1 MLSRPRSHEPI
12 PWRHGVVSTPL
23 FTAATV
29 YAGSLTLGLAQDAGA
44 SLPLGWI
51 GIGSLTGIAAAAVS
65 RWVRTSGQGRR
76 RRWFHTGFTTA
87 WTTATAAWLNW
98 TAHGTPWTLAS
109 AAALTATTAALTP
122 FYAIDRGLRADEIAA
137 QWAAESGAKTAD
149 LAAWEQH
156 LADAGARGVQVSK
169 QQPTRGGYKL
179 LLTLTSSTAA
189 HLRTLLPTLE
199 VRAGLR
205 TGALRLEAT
214 PQANEAW
221 LHVTTRDVLAE
232 TIPLPADDHP
242 LTIRKPL
249 TLGDLES
256 GEPLEILFRQNSVM
270 VAGAKGSGKSVL
282 LHVIIAALTRCVDA
296 VIWMVDMAQGNTAK
310 RWLRPWAQQWKDR
323 EGRLIDRPI
332 LDWVATTPDEAVRLY
347 QAAHAVGDGRALRMK
362 GGKIQP
368 KESEPAIIVI
378 SDENSDLMAW
388 TPEANKAKVRGVKK
402 GRKAAID
409 YIDAVQRGTGPNTGG
424 GEIASQ
430 YDTVIGMKFRE
441 KAEGQFVFP
450 DHYQQVNVATL
461 PGNGSLYI
469 LDGARAA
476 VGGTGPERA
485 KAYFANDEDETED
498 GAPCHDIEQ
507 LAVARW
513 DIRPDL
519 DKAAQADAA
528 PFGYADRW
536 TDPNRVAWLCES
548 LDMPRPAGATT
559 PTQQAAAHDRPP
571 SRDTGA
577 GLGTLTPMKPL
588 DYYVEKA
595 KNQPTEQSPEP
606 AEAAGTPEM
615 PGSGG
620 GEGPDDP
627 QTAAAIARA
636 LAEFERI
643 TEQAATRPEMHNK
656 ALDGAQDA
664 QQAALMILIAAGP
677 DGTGASAIA
686 RELQADF
693 GTTRQTVVGW
703 LKDWVEAG
711 EAVRL
716 GSGTK
721 TRYVHRRHAPRDGA
735 A

>member
-29 YAGSLTLGLAQDAGA
+29 YAGSLTLGLAQDAGTA
-44 SLPLGWI
+44 LPLGWI
-51 GIGSLTGIAAAAVS
+51 GVGSMTGIAAAAVS
-65 RWVRTSGQGRR
+65 RWVRTSGQGRY

-87 WTTATAAWLNW
+87 WTSATAAWVNW
-98 TAHGTPWTLAS
+98 AAHGTPWTMAS
-109 AAALTATTAALTP
+109 AAALTAATTALTP
-122 FYAIDRGLRADEIAA
+122 FYAIDRGLRAEEIAA
-137 QWAAESGAKTAD
+137 QWATESGAKNAD
-149 LAAWEQH
+149 TAAWEQH
-156 LADAGARGVQVSK
+156 LADAGARGVEVSK

-179 LLTLTSSTAA
+179 LLTLASSTTA

-199 VRAGLR
+199 VRAGVR
-205 TGALRLEAT
+205 TGALRLEST

-232 TIPLPADDHP
+232 TIHLPADDHP

-256 GEPLEILFRQNSVM
+256 GEPLEILFRQNSVL

-282 LHVIIAALTRCVDA
+282 LHVIIAALTRCVDV

-323 EGRLIDRPI
+323 DGNLIDRPI

-347 QAAHAVGDGRALRMK
+347 KAAHAVGDGRALRMK

-368 KESEPAIIVI
+368 KESEPAIVVV

-388 TPEANKAKVRGVKK
+388 TPDALKAKTRGVKK
-402 GRKAAID
+402 GRKAAVD

-485 KAYFANDEDETED
+485 KAYFANDEDERED
-498 GAPCHDIEQ
+498 GARCEDIE
-507 LAVARW
+507 LLSVARW

-519 DKAAQADAA
+519 DQAAQTDAA
-528 PFGYADRW
+528 PFGYANRW

-559 PTQQAAAHDRPP
+559 PRQTTAAQDGPP
-571 SRDTGA
+571 SREAGGSA

-588 DYYVEKA
+588 DYYVQKA
-595 KNQPTEQSPEP
+595 KSQPTEQQPPERP
-606 AEAAGTPEM
+606 QAPEGGG
-615 PGSGG
+615 GS

-636 LAEFERI
+636 LEEFERI
-643 TEQAATRPEMHNK
+643 TEQAAT
-656 ALDGAQDA
+656 AQDA
-664 QQAALMILIAAGP
+664 EQAPGNDGADGPEWLPAAIHAVESAGAAGLKP
-677 DGTGASAIA
+677 AAVAGIVKRDRKTV
-686 RELQADF
+686 RE
-693 GTTRQTVVGW
+693 G
-703 LKDWVEAG
+703 LKAAVERG
-711 EAVRL
+711 ELVYRDR
-716 GSGTK
+716 GPHSV
-721 TRYVHRRHAPRDGA
+721 YVHPDHA
-735 A
+735 